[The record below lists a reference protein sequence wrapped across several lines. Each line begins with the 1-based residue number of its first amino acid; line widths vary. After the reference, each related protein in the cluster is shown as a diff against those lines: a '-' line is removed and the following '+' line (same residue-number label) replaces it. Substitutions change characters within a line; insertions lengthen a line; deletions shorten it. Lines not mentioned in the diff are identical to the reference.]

1 MSESSIETQQLRLET
16 EDGVDLEAEI
26 AAPAPIDAAPPAGVV
41 VVCHPHPSYGGS
53 MHANVV
59 EALFRSLPTAGA
71 GALRFNF
78 RGAGSSTGTHD
89 EGRAE
94 RLDVG
99 AAVAAVAKRW
109 PDSPLLLAG
118 YSFGADVALTVDAPQ
133 VAGWLAV
140 APPLRVVDRS
150 EMRALTDQRPK
161 TMVAGTN
168 DQFNPFADLA
178 AAVAEV
184 PTTTVKA
191 AEGADHFFAVGL
203 DDVVAAAIAAL
214 GELG

>member
-1 MSESSIETQQLRLET
+1 
-16 EDGVDLEAEI
+16 
-26 AAPAPIDAAPPAGVV
+26 
-41 VVCHPHPSYGGS
+41 

-59 EALFRSLPTAGA
+59 EAIFRSLPTAGA
-71 GALRFNF
+71 GVLRFNF

-94 RLDVG
+94 RLDVD
-99 AAVAAVAKRW
+99 AAVAAAGEWW

-118 YSFGADVALTVDAPQ
+118 YSFGADVALTVASPQ
-133 VAGWLAV
+133 VSGWLAV

-150 EMRALTDQRPK
+150 EMTALTDLRPK
-161 TMVAGTN
+161 TMITGTD
-168 DQFNPFADLA
+168 DQFNRFADLA
-178 AAVAEV
+178 TAVADV
-184 PTTTVKA
+184 PSTTVKA

-203 DDVVAAAIAAL
+203 DDVVAAAITAL